1 MEQTFV
7 LINSLLDRDEG
18 TRRRNLR
25 IRTYKVIPLPG
36 ATGVIEFVANTSSLG
51 DVLLPLYSK

>member
-25 IRTYKVIPLPG
+25 IRTYKVVPLPG
-36 ATGVIEFVANTSSLG
+36 ATGLLEFVVNTSSLG
-51 DVLLPLYSK
+51 DVLVPLYTQ